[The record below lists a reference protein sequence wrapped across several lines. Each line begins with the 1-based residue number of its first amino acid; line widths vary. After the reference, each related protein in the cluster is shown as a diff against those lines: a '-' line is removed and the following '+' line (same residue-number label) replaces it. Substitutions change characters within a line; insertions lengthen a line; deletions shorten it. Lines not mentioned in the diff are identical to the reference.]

1 MTPDLD
7 AVPRR
12 TLVLAAAAA
21 AIVIGL
27 LTVSLGWFTNVG
39 LLLVTVAAIVAV
51 ATLAQWLVQAQ
62 RPLIWDTHSNA
73 PDERRGA
80 DSRVVTLRHNIELA
94 TSGQAPAA
102 REVHGVVATVAEA
115 RLRER
120 LGPDERAADALGADL
135 AAYLDHPPTG
145 RLSADQLNRHVQKLE
160 ELS

>member
-7 AVPRR
+7 AAPRR
-12 TLVLAAAAA
+12 TLVLGAAAA
-21 AIVIGL
+21 AIVIGV

-62 RPLIWDTHSNA
+62 RPLIWDTRSNA

-94 TSGQAPAA
+94 TSGQAPA
-102 REVHGVVATVAEA
+102 REVHSVVTTVAEA

-120 LGPDERAADALGADL
+120 LAPDEGAADALGADL
-135 AAYLDHPPTG
+135 AAYLDQPPTG